1 MDNCYTVY
9 VHISPSGKRYYG
21 LTCRPV
27 DKRWQNGRG
36 YIKNEHF
43 YRAIQKYG
51 WDAFEH
57 EIVAEGLTKEEACTL
72 EESLI
77 AEHHTQDYR
86 FGYNISAGGEANRLA
101 QSSKDKISEANKGKT
116 RTEEMKRKMS
126 ESRMGHSSS
135 LKGGTLSEEHKRKIA
150 ESLRGKPHPH
160 KEIEENKVKV
170 VCNGI
175 VYASITNCAKSYGVS
190 QDKMSRWLSGDSP
203 VPDIFVNMGLSF
215 ESRVIEYILVEDTNH
230 KAVEFDGVVYD
241 TVNKCSA
248 ALGVAHHTISRWLN
262 GKLKMPEYIKS
273 GNLRYVKSYHYLAKK
288 QKNEKEI
295 E

>member
-57 EIVAEGLTKEEACTL
+57 EIVAERLTKEEACAL

-86 FGYNISAGGEANRLA
+86 FGYNISAGGEANKLA
-101 QSSKDKISEANKGKT
+101 QSSKDKISEANKGKV

-126 ESRMGHSSS
+126 EMRMGHPST
-135 LKGGTLSEEHKRKIA
+135 LKGGTLSEEHKKKIS

-160 KEIEENKVKV
+160 NGVRFRKV
-170 VCNGI
+170 
-175 VYASITNCAKSYGVS
+175 
-190 QDKMSRWLSGDSP
+190 
-203 VPDIFVNMGLSF
+203 
-215 ESRVIEYILVEDTNH
+215 EYN
-230 KAVEFDGVVYD
+230 GVVFGSSKD
-241 TVNKCSA
+241 CA
-248 ALGVAHHTISRWLN
+248 ELIGVDYHTLWAWLK
-262 GKLKMPEYIKS
+262 GKQKMPEYIKS
-273 GNLRYVKSYHYLAKK
+273 GNLHYV
-288 QKNEKEI
+288 
-295 E
+295 

>member
-21 LTCRPV
+21 LTCQQV
-27 DKRWQNGRG
+27 KKRWLNGMG

-51 WDAFEH
+51 WDAFKH
-57 EIVAEGLTKEEACTL
+57 EIVAEGLTREEACAL

-101 QSSKDKISEANKGKT
+101 QSSKDKISEANKGKV

-126 ESRMGHSSS
+126 EMRMGHPSS
-135 LKGGTLSEEHKRKIA
+135 LKGGTLSEEHKKKIS

-160 KEIEENKVKV
+160 KEIDTNKIAV

-175 VYASITNCAKSYGVS
+175 DYDSITNCAKAYGVP

-203 VPDIFVNMGLSF
+203 VPDVFVEMGLSF
-215 ESRVIEYILVEDTNH
+215 KSCTVEYLLVEDSNR
-230 KAVEFDGVVYD
+230 KMVEFDGVTYD
-241 TVNKCSA
+241 TVNKCASA
-248 ALGVAHHTISRWLN
+248 IGVAHHTISRWLN
-262 GKLKMPEYIKS
+262 GKLKMPEYIKA
-273 GNLRYVKSYHYLAKK
+273 GNLRYVKSYHYIAKK
-288 QKNEKEI
+288 QKIKKGD
-295 E
+295 

>member
-21 LTCRPV
+21 LTCQQV
-27 DKRWQNGRG
+27 KKRWLNGMG

-51 WDAFEH
+51 WDAFKH
-57 EIVAEGLTKEEACTL
+57 EIVAEGLTREEACAL

-101 QSSKDKISEANKGKT
+101 QSSKDKISEANKGKV

-126 ESRMGHSSS
+126 EMRMGHPSL
-135 LKGGTLSEEHKRKIA
+135 LKGGTLSEEHKKKIS

-160 KEIEENKVKV
+160 NGVRFRKVKY
-170 VCNGI
+170 NGI
-175 VYASITNCAKSYGVS
+175 VFGSSKDCAEFIGV
-190 QDKMSRWLSGDSP
+190 DYHTLWAWL
-203 VPDIFVNMGLSF
+203 
-215 ESRVIEYILVEDTNH
+215 
-230 KAVEFDGVVYD
+230 K
-241 TVNKCSA
+241 
-248 ALGVAHHTISRWLN
+248 
-262 GKLKMPEYIKS
+262 GKQKMPEYIKS
-273 GNLRYVKSYHYLAKK
+273 GNLHYV
-288 QKNEKEI
+288 
-295 E
+295 

>member
-21 LTCRPV
+21 LTCRQV
-27 DKRWQNGRG
+27 KKRWLNGMG

-51 WDAFEH
+51 RDAFKH
-57 EIVAEGLTKEEACTL
+57 EIVAEGLTREEACAL

-101 QSSKDKISEANKGKT
+101 QSSKDKISEANKGKV

-126 ESRMGHSSS
+126 EMRMGHSSS
-135 LKGGTLSEEHKRKIA
+135 LKGGTLSEEHKKKIS

-160 KEIEENKVKV
+160 NGVRFRKVEY
-170 VCNGI
+170 NGI
-175 VYASITNCAKSYGVS
+175 VFGSSKDCAEFIGV
-190 QDKMSRWLSGDSP
+190 DYHTLWAWL
-203 VPDIFVNMGLSF
+203 
-215 ESRVIEYILVEDTNH
+215 
-230 KAVEFDGVVYD
+230 K
-241 TVNKCSA
+241 
-248 ALGVAHHTISRWLN
+248 
-262 GKLKMPEYIKS
+262 GKQKMPEYIKS
-273 GNLRYVKSYHYLAKK
+273 GNLHYV
-288 QKNEKEI
+288 
-295 E
+295 

>member
-21 LTCRPV
+21 LTCRQV
-27 DKRWQNGRG
+27 KKRRLNGMG

-51 WDAFEH
+51 WDAFKH
-57 EIVAEGLTKEEACTL
+57 EIVAEGLTREEACAL

-101 QSSKDKISEANKGKT
+101 QSSKDKISEANKGKV

-126 ESRMGHSSS
+126 EMRMGHSSS
-135 LKGGTLSEEHKRKIA
+135 LKGGTLSEEHKKKIS

-160 KEIEENKVKV
+160 NGVRFRKVEY
-170 VCNGI
+170 NGI
-175 VYASITNCAKSYGVS
+175 VFGSSKDCAEFIGV
-190 QDKMSRWLSGDSP
+190 DYHTLWAWL
-203 VPDIFVNMGLSF
+203 
-215 ESRVIEYILVEDTNH
+215 
-230 KAVEFDGVVYD
+230 K
-241 TVNKCSA
+241 
-248 ALGVAHHTISRWLN
+248 
-262 GKLKMPEYIKS
+262 GKQKMPEYIKS
-273 GNLRYVKSYHYLAKK
+273 GNLHYV
-288 QKNEKEI
+288 
-295 E
+295 

>member
-21 LTCRPV
+21 LTCQQV
-27 DKRWQNGRG
+27 KKRWLNGMG

-51 WDAFEH
+51 WDAFKH
-57 EIVAEGLTKEEACTL
+57 EIVAEGLTREEACAL

-101 QSSKDKISEANKGKT
+101 QSSKDKISEANKGKV

-126 ESRMGHSSS
+126 EMRMGHPSL
-135 LKGGTLSEEHKRKIA
+135 LKGGTLSEEHKKKIS

-160 KEIEENKVKV
+160 NGVRFRKVEY
-170 VCNGI
+170 NGI
-175 VYASITNCAKSYGVS
+175 VFGSSKDCAEFIGVNYHTLWA
-190 QDKMSRWLSGDSP
+190 WL
-203 VPDIFVNMGLSF
+203 
-215 ESRVIEYILVEDTNH
+215 
-230 KAVEFDGVVYD
+230 K
-241 TVNKCSA
+241 
-248 ALGVAHHTISRWLN
+248 
-262 GKLKMPEYIKS
+262 GKQKMPEYIKS
-273 GNLRYVKSYHYLAKK
+273 GNLHYV
-288 QKNEKEI
+288 
-295 E
+295 